1 MDLILTGDKDFSRSR
16 FKAPYGLFTI
26 YDAGIFEIIISL
38 SAPPK
43 IIVPAWREGGIF
55 STQAQ
60 VGT

>member
-1 MDLILTGDKDFSRSR
+1 MNISAWVKTLIKV
-16 FKAPYGLFTI
+16 
-26 YDAGIFEIIISL
+26 SL

-55 STQAQ
+55 STQSQ